1 MTDDRFRAPHR
12 SSAIRQFAMRLT
24 IAAKSVLTVFLLI
37 AFSLTLVGLYLAH
50 QEREALTNQ
59 VVARLEA
66 LTSLLATETPESVVF
81 GDAWARGAATRT
93 KARVTVIAADG
104 RVLADSEEPSRLME
118 NHRDR
123 PEVSEALQTGSG
135 RAVRFSRSVNRD
147 LVYFARSVPTAASGP
162 LLLRLSVPVREVS
175 EGYGEFRRNFLGIAA
190 LSLLGALAIA
200 ILWARGIARHL
211 RRMVAF
217 ARGVSQGP
225 MPDRLPVTSRDEL
238 ADLAAAL
245 NAMATDLRDTL
256 QRLEAEGRRSRT
268 IMESMGEGLLVL
280 DAHGKISLLNR
291 AAEKLFDLDHRTAL
305 GQTPLEVI
313 RSHELD
319 DLVKAA
325 DRAHAGTS
333 AEITLVYPRRRT
345 LAGTAV
351 AMRDAQGLT
360 QGTVVALRDITQLKR
375 LEEIRMEFV
384 LNVSHELRTPLT
396 AIRGYAETLLSGGL
410 SDGENARK
418 FLEIIHRHS
427 ERLGR
432 LLNDLLE
439 LSNLELQ
446 RTALHLR
453 PVPFADTARQGVALL
468 AAQADAKGI
477 RLVIAVPEDLPPVLA
492 DRDRLVQI
500 LVNLI
505 DNAVKYTP
513 RNGKV
518 TVAARRLTAE
528 TQAPRGAGE
537 TGPPF
542 PGTSA
547 AQSMDAVEISVTDT
561 GVGVPEKDL
570 PRLTERFY
578 RVDKARSREMG
589 GTGLGLAIVK
599 HLVAAHNGT
608 LAIQSKLGEGT
619 HVRILLPAAP
629 APPSPSS

>member
-1 MTDDRFRAPHR
+1 
-12 SSAIRQFAMRLT
+12 MRLT

-50 QEREALTNQ
+50 REREALTNQ

-81 GDAWARGAATRT
+81 GDAWARGAAVRT

-104 RVLADSEEPSRLME
+104 RVLADSEEPSRLLE

-123 PEVSEALQTGSG
+123 PEVSAALQSGSG

-147 LVYFARSVPTAASGP
+147 LVYFARSVPTAVSGP
-162 LLLRLSVPVREVS
+162 LLLRLSVPLREVS
-175 EGYGEFRRNFLGIAA
+175 EGYGEFRRNFLAIAA

-200 ILWARGIARHL
+200 ILWARGIARQL

-238 ADLAAAL
+238 ADLAEAL
-245 NAMATDLRDTL
+245 NSMAADLKDTL

-280 DAHGKISLLNR
+280 DAHGKISLLNP
-291 AAEKLFDLDHRTAL
+291 AAEKLFGLDHRTAL
-305 GQTPLEVI
+305 GQTSLEVI

-325 DRAHAGTS
+325 DRADAGTS

-351 AMRDAQGLT
+351 AMRDAQGLMR
-360 QGTVVALRDITQLKR
+360 GTVVALRDITQLKR

-384 LNVSHELRTPLT
+384 VNVSHELRTPLT
-396 AIRGYAETLLSGGL
+396 AIRGYAETLLGGGL
-410 SDGENARK
+410 ADGENARK

-439 LSNLELQ
+439 LSNIELQ

-453 PVPFADTARQGVALL
+453 AVSCADAARQGVALL
-468 AAQADAKGI
+468 AAEADTKGI
-477 RLVIAVPEDLPPVLA
+477 QLVTAIPEDVPSVLA

-513 RNGKV
+513 QGGKV

-528 TQAPRGAGE
+528 AQVRRGAGE
-537 TGPPF
+537 TDPP
-542 PGTSA
+542 PPTTSA
-547 AQSMDAVEISVTDT
+547 SRPIDAVEISVSDT
-561 GVGVPEKDL
+561 GVGVPAKDL

-578 RVDKARSREMG
+578 RVDKARSRELG

-599 HLVAAHNGT
+599 HLVAAHEGT
-608 LAIQSKLGEGT
+608 LTIESRLGEGT
-619 HVRILLPAAP
+619 QVRITFPAAP
-629 APPSPSS
+629 SGPPPSA

>member
-1 MTDDRFRAPHR
+1 
-12 SSAIRQFAMRLT
+12 MRLT
-24 IAAKSVLTVFLLI
+24 IATKSVLTVCLLI

-50 QEREALTNQ
+50 RERESLVKQ
-59 VVARLEA
+59 IVARLA
-66 LTSLLATETPESVVF
+66 AQTSLLAVETPESVVF
-81 GDAWARGAATRT
+81 GDAWARGAAART

-104 RVLADSEEPSRLME
+104 KVLADSEEPSRLME

-123 PEVSEALQTGSG
+123 PEVSEALRAGSG
-135 RAVRFSRSVNRD
+135 RAVRFSQSVNRD
-147 LVYFARSVPTAASGP
+147 LVYFARSVPTAVSGP
-162 LLLRLSVPVREVS
+162 LLLRLSVPLGEVS
-175 EGYGEFRRNFLGIAA
+175 EGSGEFGRNFLGIAV
-190 LSLLGALAIA
+190 LSLLAALVMAV
-200 ILWARGIARHL
+200 LWARGMARQL
-211 RRMVAF
+211 RRMVDF
-217 ARGVSQGP
+217 ARGVSLGP

-245 NAMATDLRDTL
+245 NAMAADLKNTL
-256 QRLEAEGRRSRT
+256 QRLEEEGRRSRT

-280 DAHGKISLLNR
+280 DAQGKISLLNP
-291 AAEKLFDLDHRTAL
+291 AAEKLFGLDHGTAL

-325 DRAHAGTS
+325 ARADAGTS

-351 AMRDAQGLT
+351 AMRDAPGLM

-396 AIRGYAETLLSGGL
+396 AIRGYSETLLGGGL
-410 SDGENARK
+410 ADGENARK

-439 LSNLELQ
+439 LSNIELQ

-453 PVPFADTARQGVALL
+453 PVPCADAARQGVALL
-468 AAQADAKGI
+468 AAQADTKGI
-477 RLVIAVPEDLPPVLA
+477 QLVTAIPEDVPPVLA

-513 RNGKV
+513 HGGKV
-518 TVAARRLTAE
+518 TVAARRLTVEA
-528 TQAPRGAGE
+528 QGRRGAGKI
-537 TGPPF
+537 GPPL
-542 PGTSA
+542 PNISDNRPI
-547 AQSMDAVEISVTDT
+547 DAVEISVIDT
-561 GVGVPEKDL
+561 GIGIPEKDL

-608 LAIQSKLGEGT
+608 LTIESRLGEGT
-619 HVRILLPAAP
+619 QVRILLPAAP
-629 APPSPSS
+629 TPFSPAS